1 MTMPDNYHFWKT
13 YGKIENIL
21 SKYFE
26 KIDGLEVF
34 CYVVDSHSLN
44 SPLAIRL
51 WDDLTSTRKLT
62 REIPATIWLT
72 QEPKV
77 TAEEFILEY
86 TFL

>member
-1 MTMPDNYHFWKT
+1 MTVIDKHRFWTT
-13 YGKIENIL
+13 YRKIKEIL
-21 SKYFE
+21 STYFE
-26 KIDGLEVF
+26 NVDGVEVF
-34 CYVVDSHSLN
+34 CFVLDQKSLR

-62 REIPATIWLT
+62 REIPSIIWLT
-72 QEPKV
+72 QEPEV